1 MKKKFKLENLDC
13 ANCAAKIEE
22 KVKHIDG
29 VDNASVSFMMQKLVI
44 EADESVMNGDGAC
57 RVHGGGF
64 AGTAQVFVPADK
76 EAAFVRAMECAFGA
90 GCATKLMIRPMG
102 AVKVY

>member
-44 EADESVMNGDGAC
+44 EADESVMN
-57 RVHGGGF
+57 RV
-64 AGTAQVFVPADK
+64 VN
-76 EAAFVRAMECAFGA
+76 EAKSVI
-90 GCATKLMIRPMG
+90 K
-102 AVKVY
+102 AVESDCTVVD